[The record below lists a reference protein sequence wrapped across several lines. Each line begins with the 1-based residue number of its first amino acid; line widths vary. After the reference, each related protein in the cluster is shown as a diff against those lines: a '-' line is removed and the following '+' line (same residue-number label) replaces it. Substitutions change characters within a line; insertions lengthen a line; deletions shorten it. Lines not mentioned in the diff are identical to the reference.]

1 VEPVALTGVYKNV
14 RRGIVALVFRC
25 TVVGQ
30 ATPLSDEVSE
40 IGWLPPDDLDRMGE
54 AYRVRL
60 LDAIDSSAPHVRTHD
75 GVQLIAPR
83 P

>member
-1 VEPVALTGVYKNV
+1 MAP
-14 RRGIVALVFRC
+14 
-25 TVVGQ
+25 
-30 ATPLSDEVSE
+30 
-40 IGWLPPDDLDRMGE
+40 PPDDLDRMDE